1 LAGIQGEVVQSIV
14 NIDLQAFLKSL
25 TVLFMFSVPSSSIN
39 SLLDYLG
46 KKLGLL
52 FRKEL
57 TDYFNKRYIK
67 DIVFYQM
74 TQIDRRISNPDQRLT
89 DDINKWSDSLA
100 SLYSNVT
107 KPILDIVMF
116 TKKLSVLLGFEGPM
130 VIFGWYIFTAIVMK
144 QITPPFGSMMAKLSN
159 LEGEY

>member
-1 LAGIQGEVVQSIV
+1 
-14 NIDLQAFLKSL
+14 
-25 TVLFMFSVPSSSIN
+25 M
-39 SLLDYLG
+39 DYLG

-67 DIVFYQM
+67 DLVFFQM
-74 TQIDRRISNPDQRLT
+74 TQIDKRICNPDQRLT

-116 TKKLSVLLGFEGPM
+116 TKKLSVLLGYEGPGI
-130 VIFGWYIFTAIVMK
+130 IFAWYLFCAVVMK
-144 QITPPFGSMMAKLSN
+144 NIAPPFGKMMAKLSN
-159 LEGEY
+159 LEGEYRSHHFDVLSHSEEIAFYNGSAWEQNKASDGYKKV